1 MNSEKNPIDLLND
14 LLEKNYDAE
23 QGYKK
28 AAEDIDNSLLK
39 EFLKDSSKK
48 RYDFGHEIKEEI
60 NRLGGK
66 PEKGTSLVG
75 DLHRK
80 WIDLKSAIAG
90 NNDKAVI
97 AECEKGEKAALQDYE
112 IAIKSGNL
120 PETAQAVV
128 RRQYERIKSDLVKLE
143 NLENV
148 LDKK

>member
-1 MNSEKNPIDLLND
+1 MNPDKNPVEILND

-28 AAEDIDNSLLK
+28 AAEDIGNTLLKTYLNDNSK
-39 EFLKDSSKK
+39 Q

-60 NRLGGK
+60 IKLGGK
-66 PEKGTSLVG
+66 PEKGTSLIA

-80 WIDLKSAIAG
+80 WIDLKSVVAG

-97 AECEKGEKAALQDYE
+97 EECEKGEKAALQDYQ
-112 IAIKSGNL
+112 IALESGKL
-120 PETAQAVV
+120 PLSAQNVV
-128 RRQYERIKSDLVKLE
+128 NRQYEKIKSELLKLQ

-148 LDKK
+148 LEKK

>member
-28 AAEDIDNSLLK
+28 AAEDVDNSLLK
-39 EFLKDSSKK
+39 AFLLDSSKT

-60 NRLGGK
+60 SKLGGK
-66 PEKGTSLVG
+66 PEKGTSLIA

-80 WIDLKSAIAG
+80 WIDLKSAVAG

-112 IAIKSGNL
+112 LALKSGNL
-120 PETAQAVV
+120 TQSAEKVV
-128 RRQYERIKSDLVKLE
+128 RQQFEKIKTDLVKLE